1 MGIIMDFLRKLR
13 KIGRIWEME
22 WASEV
27 VVQMILFV
35 GTAIAH
41 NSGSLEA
48 VHVVS
53 SQALLVCH
61 RSKAKNF

>member
-1 MGIIMDFLRKLR
+1 
-13 KIGRIWEME
+13 ME
-22 WASEV
+22 WPSEV

-35 GTAIAH
+35 GTIVVH
-41 NSGSLEA
+41 TSGSLEA